1 MVCFALQRATLT
13 VRNLEAEKTAVQR
26 DMDPILAQKPLGPTT
41 SALSLKLSGLNNK
54 FDDTNVLCDLY
65 NKKYEFSLQC
75 EINKNLC
82 KGCVSYMF

>member
-13 VRNLEAEKTAVQR
+13 VRNLEAEKAAVQR

-65 NKKYEFSLQC
+65 NKK
-75 EINKNLC
+75 
-82 KGCVSYMF
+82 